1 MAAAKGILT
10 VGKRKTSI
18 ARVRVIPGSG
28 AITINKR
35 SMEDYYFRDTSRMIV
50 MQAFELTGLVGKYDV
65 VANVHGGGLTGQAA
79 AIRHAISKA
88 LSVIDVGNRKILK
101 VNGLITRDARKKE
114 RKMYGQRGARARF
127 QFSKR

>member
-1 MAAAKGILT
+1 MAAAKGVLT

-18 ARVRVIPGSG
+18 ARVRIFPGSG
-28 AITINKR
+28 EITINKR

-50 MQAFELTGLVGKYDV
+50 LQPFELTGLVGKFDV

-88 LSVIDVGNRKILK
+88 LATIDIGNRKVLK
-101 VNGLITRDARKKE
+101 SNGLITRDSRKKE